1 MSFQDVEKD
10 IVRIVD
16 SYDVEYFLDNQK
28 DSEPLILDVE
38 IIKI

>member
-16 SYDVEYFLDNQK
+16 SYDVEYFLDHKK
-28 DSEPLILDVE
+28 DSEPLKLDVE
-38 IIKI
+38 IIRL